1 MLTLFKELKRKLKNI
16 MNKNNNHTKQVINI
30 KREEHIKSIMSKTG
44 WTRKLTIDN
53 VNDAQQRI
61 GITYAMF
68 DKYNFHEIPI
78 KEQGNK
84 YLSILLNIKL
94 KNKKLNVEISKK
106 KKILTVVVNT
116 GWDYEYAK
124 AAMNRAKIISGA
136 SYENYISYKF
146 WEIDEDI
153 QKTYLTAGVGKKLKE
168 KYNTNKYGT
177 RVFINKDLFN
187 DKFNQFIG
195 RPWLSNVEMTWDK
208 FENTFSYVS
217 KIIYKPRAS
226 TQGNG
231 IKVFI
236 LDKDNKKL
244 VYENLKRLPKG
255 IIEGYIKQHPEM
267 CKYSE
272 CSVNTIRVVTIR
284 CLDNVNILYAAMRMG
299 GGNSVVDNFHA
310 GGILSIVDVDTG
322 CLITDGFD
330 MYGNP
335 FVVHPVTNEK
345 VMGFKIPY
353 WKEVIKLVQK
363 ASVIVDGIGYVGW
376 DIAITDNGP
385 ILIEGNTSPGSLVLQ
400 TPYARQH
407 RGMKYVVE
415 KYL

>member
-1 MLTLFKELKRKLKNI
+1 MPDDRVFEDITFDLETVSKRLREIAFLNKGIKIVLIDERKLENGKPF
-16 MNKNNNHTKQVINI
+16 TQ
-30 KREEHIKSIMSKTG
+30 E
-44 WTRKLTIDN
+44 
-53 VNDAQQRI
+53 
-61 GITYAMF
+61 F
-68 DKYNFHEIPI
+68 KYEGGLSDFV
-78 KEQGNK
+78 K
-84 YLSILLNIKL
+84 YLNE
-94 KNKKLNVEISKK
+94 NKTVEHPKPI
-106 KKILTVVVNT
+106 
-116 GWDYEYAK
+116 YFEAK
-124 AAMNRAKIISGA
+124 SDLCQIVCAMQYTN
-136 SYENYISYKF
+136 NY
-146 WEIDEDI
+146 
-153 QKTYLTAGVGKKLKE
+153 T
-168 KYNTNKYGT
+168 
-177 RVFINKDLFN
+177 
-187 DKFNQFIG
+187 
-195 RPWLSNVEMTWDK
+195 
-208 FENTFSYVS
+208 ENTFSYVS

-400 TPYARQH
+400 TPYAIQH